1 MSELEKNNTQKEPR
15 RLIKLDLIDEK
26 LQALADRGIIL
37 VSGPMGEG
45 SSNMLFLT
53 MSGLHISKPA
63 KPIWIILKSEGGY
76 IEEGLAMIDVIRAFI
91 KKGTE
96 VNILGVGVIA
106 SMAAGVMQAGVKRYA
121 LPYTQFMIHEVSQE
135 IVARENASE
144 SEDRTTEIKRVN
156 NIFLDIISTRSGV
169 DRAKLASDVHKK
181 DLWLDAQQAKTFGP
195 YGLIDEV
202 VETYP
207 FDI

>member
-53 MSGLHISKPA
+53 MSGLHMSKPA

-121 LPYTQFMIHEVSQE
+121 LPHTQFMIHEVSQE

-144 SEDRTTEIKRVN
+144 SEDRATEIKRVN
-156 NIFLDIISTRSGV
+156 RIFLDIISTRSGV
-169 DRAKLASDVHKK
+169 DRAKLVSDVHKK
-181 DLWLDAQQAKTFGP
+181 DLWLDAQQAKAFGL

>member
-1 MSELEKNNTQKEPR
+1 MSELEKNDTQKEPR
-15 RLIKLDLIDEK
+15 RLVRLDLIDEK

-37 VSGPMGEG
+37 LSGLMGEG

-53 MSGLHISKPA
+53 MSGLHMAKPT

-76 IEEGLAMIDVIRAFI
+76 LEEGLAMIDVIRAFV

-96 VNILGVGVIA
+96 VNILGIGVIA

-121 LPYTQFMIHEVSQE
+121 LPHTQFMIHEVSQE

-169 DRAKLASDVHKK
+169 DRARLASDVRKK
-181 DLWLDAQQAKTFGP
+181 DLWLDAQQAKAFGP